1 MVLKRKDF
9 SRWID
14 HEDFREGLIGAFVRV
29 TYHRQYV
36 VAIIEDFKQGIESY
50 RLNQID
56 TKWQIVLRNMGQLKQ
71 FKLNMISDGNVE
83 QAEFEKMRKDNSGYN
98 LTQDYLTKKMEEIA
112 EANRFQYDQDTMTR
126 LVNIRV
132 FERIRAGNFKGL
144 NLTDSKLALQGEIA
158 LAENQLAE
166 AEEAESRGEAAELRD
181 RVIELRALYVRVEKR
196 LTEDSQGIANRERKM
211 GANLKKVGELE
222 EWL

>member
-1 MVLKRKDF
+1 
-9 SRWID
+9 
-14 HEDFREGLIGAFVRV
+14 
-29 TYHRQYV
+29 
-36 VAIIEDFKQGIESY
+36 
-50 RLNQID
+50 
-56 TKWQIVLRNMGQLKQ
+56 MGQLKQ

-144 NLTDSKLALQGEIA
+144 NLTDSKLAL
-158 LAENQLAE
+158 
-166 AEEAESRGEAAELRD
+166 
-181 RVIELRALYVRVEKR
+181 
-196 LTEDSQGIANRERKM
+196 
-211 GANLKKVGELE
+211 
-222 EWL
+222 